1 MVFPSHGVAKYFR
14 LKFWLYSSLDVVVAT
29 AGGTSITHHINR
41 VYRIL
46 TVSSHSHSQ
55 CGGGWIVD
63 VCISCWCLHRLFLHS
78 PDTHLCWSSNC
89 SCLCHRDSYSC
100 VCWCSAFCHR
110 FELLIPLMQGFWSSQ
125 FLFHQCW
132 LVVLSWE
139 KWIETIWSLIMV
151 QYTVNLCNPKS
162 RYHGIILHCFLAGW
176 IAFAWVVWQGV
187 KSSMHIAKN
196 SLALTG
202 EAISTMSGSAQPQVI
217 TLEEHTKY

>member
-1 MVFPSHGVAKYFR
+1 
-14 LKFWLYSSLDVVVAT
+14 
-29 AGGTSITHHINR
+29 
-41 VYRIL
+41 
-46 TVSSHSHSQ
+46 
-55 CGGGWIVD
+55 
-63 VCISCWCLHRLFLHS
+63 
-78 PDTHLCWSSNC
+78 
-89 SCLCHRDSYSC
+89 
-100 VCWCSAFCHR
+100 
-110 FELLIPLMQGFWSSQ
+110 
-125 FLFHQCW
+125 
-132 LVVLSWE
+132 
-139 KWIETIWSLIMV
+139 MV